1 MAAGHHHHDHG
12 HDHHV
17 HDHHVHDHHGH
28 DHHHTAPSALAFAL
42 GLTAIF
48 LVVELVGGL
57 LTGSLALLAD
67 AGHMASDVGAL
78 AVAMAAAR
86 IAARPPDHTQT
97 MGYQRAEVLGAAL
110 NGGALA
116 VIAVWI
122 AVEAVG
128 RLAVPGHVHAEPM
141 VAIAA
146 VGLVVNAVVAWRL
159 HGGEDLNR
167 RAAFLHVLGDLLGS
181 VGAITAGVLVWAFDF
196 QLADPLISLGL
207 AALLLVGSARV
218 LGETSRVLMQAAPAD
233 ADLPAI
239 EQAILA
245 VDGVVGIH
253 ALHVWSLRPG
263 EDVVTVHVVVCTG
276 TPVEAACASVRS
288 TVHALRPDAHVTV
301 QPEPESAP
309 CAESA

>member
-1 MAAGHHHHDHG
+1 MPSG
-12 HDHHV
+12 
-17 HDHHVHDHHGH
+17 HHGH
-28 DHHHTAPSALAFAL
+28 DHHDHVHDHRGHDHHDAAPGALGFAL

-48 LVVELVGGL
+48 LVVELVGGW

-116 VIAVWI
+116 VIALWI
-122 AVEAVG
+122 AVEATG
-128 RLAVPGHVHAEPM
+128 RLAAPGAVHAEPM
-141 VAIAA
+141 IAIAV
-146 VGLVVNAVVAWRL
+146 VGLAVNLVVAWRL
-159 HGGEDLNR
+159 HGAEDLNR

-181 VGAITAGVLVWAFDF
+181 VGAIAAGVLVWAFDWR
-196 QLADPLISLGL
+196 LADPLISLGL
-207 AALLLVGSARV
+207 AGLLAVGAARV
-218 LGETSRVLMQAAPAD
+218 LAEASRVLMQAAPAD

-239 EQAILA
+239 ERAILA

-288 TVHALRPDAHVTV
+288 TVNALRPAAHVTV
-301 QPEPESAP
+301 QPEPETAP
-309 CAESA
+309 CAASA